1 MWRLTAGLG
10 PSQTQLKRRT
20 SSELCGVALSWHGDL
35 SWSPGGRR
43 RREKAPRSAG
53 MIGVHH
59 QASFGAHFLD
69 NKRLTLFKDF
79 LAQDP
84 VQLMV
89 CMHPAPT
96 ETCENWEAGLG
107 WTLRPGGEQSFS
119 TAFTP
124 FHAHSESSSTL
135 SESPRDSG
143 ALASLL
149 QGVRDSECRGSTH
162 PPSQPARCSCLAR
175 PHRRPTR
182 VRLQGTTQPR
192 FGPLSLLSQGLVRN
206 SVQPSSR
213 QRSIQPR
220 ATPEGAVLPG
230 GRGTR

>member
-43 RREKAPRSAG
+43 RREK
-53 MIGVHH
+53 
-59 QASFGAHFLD
+59 
-69 NKRLTLFKDF
+69 
-79 LAQDP
+79 
-84 VQLMV
+84 
-89 CMHPAPT
+89 
-96 ETCENWEAGLG
+96 
-107 WTLRPGGEQSFS
+107 EQSFS